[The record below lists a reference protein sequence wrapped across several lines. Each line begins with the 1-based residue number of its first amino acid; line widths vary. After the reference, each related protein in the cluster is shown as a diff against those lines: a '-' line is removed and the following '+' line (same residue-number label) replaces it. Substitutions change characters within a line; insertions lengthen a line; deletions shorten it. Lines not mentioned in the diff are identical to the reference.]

1 MTGSPGTLGRAVHV
15 VANRRLDIKQ
25 MLHRLSGRGRRLPQ
39 GLLCGIAVNQR
50 EMLDC
55 FDLVFLLTLDDTTQ
69 LARLDTASNAHRT
82 GRLAIVQS

>member
-1 MTGSPGTLGRAVHV
+1 M
-15 VANRRLDIKQ
+15 
-25 MLHRLSGRGRRLPQ
+25 
-39 GLLCGIAVNQR
+39 NQR